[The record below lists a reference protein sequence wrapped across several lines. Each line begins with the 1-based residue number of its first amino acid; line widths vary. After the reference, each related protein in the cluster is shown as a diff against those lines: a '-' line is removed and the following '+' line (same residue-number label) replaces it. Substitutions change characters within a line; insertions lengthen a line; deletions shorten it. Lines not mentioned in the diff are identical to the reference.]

1 MGIGR
6 RATAQDDQ
14 IAVAAVADA
23 VSSTRK
29 VVLVDLHVGFHELG
43 QNQLCFVI
51 HRRESSSNPMGAGT
65 GIHDNAAAAVSAGVV
80 SIWVR
85 ERKLRKSSWP

>member
-1 MGIGR
+1 
-6 RATAQDDQ
+6 
-14 IAVAAVADA
+14 
-23 VSSTRK
+23 
-29 VVLVDLHVGFHELG
+29 
-43 QNQLCFVI
+43 
-51 HRRESSSNPMGAGT
+51 MGAGT